1 MASLAKG
8 ALDALK
14 AGAASVLVRRAA
26 AALTLS
32 AAGIAGVQYHEG
44 TVNAVYLD
52 PVGIP
57 TSCTGHTGPDT
68 TAAMVGQERSAAVC
82 ARLLAQDTASAQ
94 GAVGRCVKEP
104 VTQVQYD
111 ALVSLTFNIGNSAF
125 CGSTLVRKLN
135 AGDCMGAAAEFSKWI
150 KARGRVLKGLVTRR
164 ADERAAFETGCRA

>member
-1 MASLAKG
+1 MASLARS
-8 ALDALK
+8 ALDALR

-32 AAGIAGVQYHEG
+32 AAGIAGLQYHEG

-68 TAAMVGQERSAAVC
+68 TAAQVGEHRSDEVC
-82 ARLLAQDTASAQ
+82 ARLLDQDTKAAQ
-94 GAVGRCVKEP
+94 SAVGRCVKQP

-135 AGDCMGAAAEFSKWI
+135 AGDCWGAATEFSRWT
-150 KARGRVLKGLVTRR
+150 KARGRELRGLVLRR